1 MSHLGAPLACVLRLL
16 NVADEEEEVEE
27 EEEELEEEEEE
38 EDWRDELVVCPTE
51 LSLFLQNNDKLGS
64 TWSYTLFSTAV
75 GSGILEHFKFDF
87 MNLKSYTCAK
97 RTVSDISRRLNL

>member
-1 MSHLGAPLACVLRLL
+1 MACVLRLL
-16 NVADEEEEVEE
+16 NVADDEEDEEVEE
-27 EEEELEEEEEE
+27 EVEEEE

>member
-1 MSHLGAPLACVLRLL
+1 MACVLRLL
-16 NVADEEEEVEE
+16 NVADEEEVDEE
-27 EEEELEEEEEE
+27 EDDEEEELEEEEEE

-51 LSLFLQNNDKLGS
+51 LSLFLQNNDKLWS

-97 RTVSDISRRLNL
+97 HTVSDISRRLNL